1 MLVRD
6 ATRADLPAIVDIYN
20 HEILTTAATFDLEPF
35 TVEQRVDWFMQ
46 FGGEHPLLVCDHGG
60 AVLGFAYYLPYRS
73 KAAYDATKETTIYTH
88 HRARRRGVGD
98 RLYGELIERA
108 RRAGVHALIAVLGGD
123 NPESRALHLK
133 HGFAPVGHLRGV
145 GRKFDA
151 WVDTHYFEKLLG

>member
-6 ATRADLPAIVDIYN
+6 ATHADLPAIVDIYN
-20 HEILTTAATFDLEPF
+20 QAIATTVATFDLEPF

-46 FGGEHPLLVCDHGG
+46 FGAEHPLLVCEDHG

-88 HRARRRGVGD
+88 HAARRRGVAD
-98 RLYGELIERA
+98 RLYSALIERA
-108 RRAGVHALIAVLGGD
+108 RRAGVHALIAVLGGE

-133 HGFAPVGHLRGV
+133 HGFAQVGHLRAV

-151 WVDTHYFEKLLG
+151 WVDTYYFEKLLG